1 MPVGGT
7 WIGFPSDALGTTV
20 EVEVTAEP
28 AARRLILPGNR
39 RRLGEVIAR
48 HAADRLLRETVIS
61 CGCSKPAGAIGS
73 LRSFSLSVS

>member
-28 AARRLILPGNR
+28 AASARR
-39 RRLGEVIAR
+39 IAASR
-48 HAADRLLRETVIS
+48 PRAAGV
-61 CGCSKPAGAIGS
+61 G
-73 LRSFSLSVS
+73 